1 MGQQSYGR
9 WRKSTRSGSGAQCV
23 ELDLRPTTAALRD
36 SKNPDGPIL
45 TFSAPAWHRF
55 LAAAKN
61 DELTRPET
69 YCLRRL

>member
-1 MGQQSYGR
+1 MTQQPHGR
-9 WRKSTRSGSGAQCV
+9 WRKSLHSAGGAAQCV

-36 SKNPDGPIL
+36 SKNPDGPVL

-61 DELTRPET
+61 DELTRP
-69 YCLRRL
+69 